1 MAIIGL
7 IFNVFSSGS
16 LDPTRIIL
24 WIAFWLTFV
33 ASGNILSFSLC
44 GAYVPMLNKFSTL
57 IWAVRLHEI
66 FFRKMYCL
74 IALTKIHRMMTRLL
88 FQERGYI
95 VISLILY
102 SIGTILSFTSWGV
115 SSVSKIR

>member
-1 MAIIGL
+1 MAILGL

-44 GAYVPMLNKFSTL
+44 GAYVPMMNKFSTL
-57 IWAVRLHEI
+57 IWAVRSNEI

-74 IALTKIHRMMTRLL
+74 IALTKIHIMMTRLL

-102 SIGTILSFTSWGV
+102 SIGTILSFISWGA
-115 SSVSKIR
+115 SCVSKIR